1 MRQNHKPKVWVYD
14 TPAHVVEPKYPGAV
28 DHYINLDAFYDTESL
43 KAHKKTIIEIDQRHR
58 LLMKRAGCCIKTAA
72 DMLDGLYEVLQ
83 TEEVQKAVYKR
94 AKGII
99 SREIKNTNR
108 KTGRISVRFLSAFSD
123 QGNICRFDSIA
134 TQCRRVYVVEN
145 NLGFSDMLLSVIAEA
160 AMNCGYDILLCL
172 SPIMPDKIEHLMIPK
187 LSLAF
192 VSQTSEQKY
201 SGPVYRHLKLDTH
214 ADHSILRTVR
224 SRIRFGKKISQS
236 LFDEAQSL
244 LVEAKIV
251 HEELDA
257 VYNPYVDF
265 TGVSNLAEDHIGKLL
280 AQS

>member
-1 MRQNHKPKVWVYD
+1 M
-14 TPAHVVEPKYPGAV
+14 EPKYPGAV

-43 KAHKKTIIEIDQRHR
+43 KAHKNTIIEIGQRHR
-58 LLMKRAGCCIKTAA
+58 LLIKRAECCIKTAA

-83 TEEVQKAVYKR
+83 TEEAQKAVYKR

-99 SREIKNTNR
+99 FREIKSTNR
-108 KTGRISVRFLSAFSD
+108 KIGRIRVRFLSAFSD

-134 TQCRRVYVVEN
+134 TQCRRVYAVDN
-145 NLGFSDMLLSVIAEA
+145 NLGFSDMLLSVMAEA
-160 AMNCGYDILLCL
+160 AMNCGYDIILCL

-192 VSQTSEQKY
+192 ISQTSEQKY
-201 SGPVYRHLKLDTH
+201 TGSVYRHLRLDTL

-224 SRIRFGKKISQS
+224 SRIRFAKKISQS

-244 LVEAKIV
+244 LVEAKFV
-251 HEELDA
+251 YEELEA

-265 TGVSNLAEDHIGKLL
+265 NGVFTLAEDHIRKLL
-280 AQS
+280 EQQ